1 MTDSSIQP
9 MNKNEQNHPSYE
21 WNSNEKIHPSHE
33 WMNENDKPIQQP
45 IDHTAKILGGFLM
58 EQTSLLKKKNW

>member
-21 WNSNEKIHPSHE
+21 WNSNEKNHPSHE
-33 WMNENDKPIQQP
+33 WTYENDKTIQP
-45 IDHTAKILGGFLM
+45 INHTAKILGVFQWNKLAF
-58 EQTSLLKKKNW
+58 LKKIYW